1 MTVTAGDAI
10 TFRWSRGTHNVW
22 IYPTGTCDPSGG
34 VEIGSINDNP
44 TTYVFG
50 ENLAGSTVTFACEVG
65 SHCDAGMLMNVTVL
79 APPPPVVP
87 DESIPSSNMTDSD
100 FDDIEDMLFPDSN
113 TTDEDI
119 DDLEDI
125 MGEDVVEEIDVIET
139 DLEKDVVVLV
149 STPDGV
155 MMVDDRHNSST
166 FVSDPLP

>member
-22 IYPTGTCDPSGG
+22 IYPSGTCDPSGG

-44 TTYVFG
+44 TTYVFP

-87 DESIPSSNMTDSD
+87 DDSIPSSNMTDSD
-100 FDDIEDMLFPDSN
+100 FDDKIGTVNGMTKLSLPLQN
-113 TTDEDI
+113 TGSDAHPQDWSV
-119 DDLEDI
+119 
-125 MGEDVVEEIDVIET
+125 GSA
-139 DLEKDVVVLV
+139 V
-149 STPDGV
+149 SIPVHRMCMSIYFSVTV
-155 MMVDDRHNSST
+155 
-166 FVSDPLP
+166 